1 MATTIEPTAVS
12 VHGRRWLRRLGIVA
26 CTLAALLLLAWLA
39 VPPIVRAQLESR
51 LTEALGRPA
60 TVESVN
66 FNPLD
71 LRLTVFGLAIA
82 DRAGAP
88 PLLAVEALVANFSTA
103 SIWHRAPVLDAL
115 TVVRPRLS
123 LARDRDG
130 RYNIQDL
137 IDKAFA
143 PPFEPVRFSLNN
155 IEIDDGQIA
164 FADGVTGRKH
174 EFAALNIGIPFLS
187 SLPHQTAILVTPRLN
202 GTVNGT
208 HIALEGTSV
217 PFAEHRDATLDIDL
231 DALPLS
237 PYVAY
242 LPVKPRFDLAGG
254 ALTTK
259 LKVVFVEAA
268 SGERRLELRGDARI
282 DGLAILRHDGT
293 PMASVGRIAIG
304 LDRIDV
310 FGHDARIKTV
320 AIDAPV
326 IDVKRF
332 ADGTF
337 EWARVVAETAP
348 SASTP
353 APGAA
358 REVPWNVRA
367 GKLTIA
373 RGAVA
378 LVDETSTFRS
388 TLVDIAIDATNV
400 STKPGEKAHVKL
412 DLVSSDRIAS
422 FSGEADVEPVVPT
435 LTGRFSL
442 AKFSLGLLFP
452 FYKSVLA
459 VDVQKGSLD
468 YASTFVLDTAGNLR
482 LNEGEATMT
491 DLRFAK
497 QGDREPM
504 SQVPQMTL
512 SRIDV
517 DVSGRKV
524 TVGELQSSGAVLRM
538 ARNSDGT
545 FEMTQLAKTAD
556 TGKPADDA
564 LWTLLVRKLSFDR
577 VALDVE
583 DRVPHPPF
591 KLALR
596 ELAFTATDVTN
607 APGAKSS
614 NVSLRA
620 RVGKQGHIA
629 FTGPIM
635 RNPFAISGQLDVSG
649 FALTALKPYIEPH
662 VNVVVTDGTLNA
674 KGRLSIDVPEGAD
687 VRVAWKGDV
696 AIADFA
702 ALDKPT
708 SSDLARWKSLSL
720 AGVDVVLDPFRVA
733 VGRID
738 LDDFYSRVIVYPD
751 ATLNV
756 MRLLTPGETAEPAP
770 DAKPTP
776 AAAGAPAREALPI
789 SIGHIELSRGNVNFA
804 DFYIKPNYS
813 ANLTEVAGSVGAMS
827 AEQAGDLNLT
837 ARVERTAP
845 VEVRG
850 RLHPFAKELSLDIAA
865 TARDIDLPPLSSYSA
880 KYAGYG
886 IEKGQLTFDVHYQV
900 ENRKLA
906 AENRLV
912 LDQLTFGPRVE
923 SPTATKLPVLLAVAL
938 LRNSRGVIDVRLPI
952 SGSLDDPKF
961 SVGGIIIQVIVNL
974 ITKAATAPFAL
985 LAAAFGG
992 GEELSTLVFAPGSAA
1007 LPPDA
1012 QKRIDTLGKALADRP
1027 ALKLDIAGRAD
1038 PSADGDALRQAA
1050 LTKAMRTEKM
1060 KTLVSAG
1067 TAPASVD
1074 QVAIESDERTR
1085 WLTAAYRE
1093 SSIPDRPRNAIGM
1106 LKELPPA
1113 EMEAMFVANA
1123 KVDDEAL
1130 RALAN
1135 ERARAVK
1142 DALVAKGIGD
1152 DRLFLIAP
1160 RLGGNAGGDAGG
1172 TPAAATPT
1180 RVDLALR

>member
-1 MATTIEPTAVS
+1 MASTSESTAVP
-12 VHGRRWLRRLGIVA
+12 VLGRRWLRRLGLVA
-26 CTLAALLLLAWLA
+26 GVLAALILVAWLA

-51 LTEALGRPA
+51 LTDALGRPT
-60 TVESVN
+60 TVESVK
-66 FNPLD
+66 FNPLQ
-71 LRLTVFGLAIA
+71 LRLSVFKLAVA
-82 DRAGAP
+82 DSVGP
-88 PLLAVEALVANFSTA
+88 QPLLAVDALVADFSAT

-115 TVVRPRLS
+115 ILVRPRVS

-130 RYNIQDL
+130 RYSIQDL
-137 IDKAFA
+137 IDKALA

-164 FADGVTGRKH
+164 FADGITGRRH
-174 EFAALNIGIPFLS
+174 ELAALNIGIPFLS
-187 SLPHQTAILVTPRLN
+187 SLPDQTAILVTPRLN
-202 GTVNGT
+202 GTFNGT
-208 HIALEGTSV
+208 HVALSGTSV

-231 DALPLS
+231 DALPLA

-242 LPVKPRFDLAGG
+242 FPVKPRFDLASG

-282 DGLAILRHDGT
+282 DGLAMKRRDGT
-293 PMASVGRIAIG
+293 PLVAAERIAVR

-310 FGHDARIKTV
+310 FGRDAQIE
-320 AIDAPV
+320 AIALDAPV

-337 EWARVVAETAP
+337 EWARVLSESAP
-348 SASTP
+348 SSSLP
-353 APGAA
+353 AHGAA
-358 REVPWNVRA
+358 REASWKVRA

-388 TLVDIAIDATNV
+388 TLVDIALDATNV

-422 FSGEADVEPVVPT
+422 FSGEADIEPSAPAA
-435 LTGRFSL
+435 TGRFKL

-452 FYKSVLA
+452 FYKSELA

-468 YASTFVLDTAGNLR
+468 YASAFVLDAMGNLR
-482 LNEGEATMT
+482 LSEGEATLT

-504 SQVPQMTL
+504 SQVPQMVL
-512 SRIDV
+512 SQIDV

-524 TVGELQSSGAVLRM
+524 TVGELQSSGAALRM

-564 LWTLLVRKLSFDR
+564 IWALLVRKLSFDR

-583 DRVPHPPF
+583 DRVPQPPF

-596 ELAFTATDVTN
+596 ELAFTATEVTN

-614 NVSLRA
+614 NVTLRG
-620 RVGKQGHIA
+620 RLGKQGHIA
-629 FTGPIM
+629 FTGPVM
-635 RNPFAISGQLDVSG
+635 RNPFRMSGELDVSG
-649 FALTALKPYIEPH
+649 FTLTALKPYVEPH
-662 VNVVVTDGTLNA
+662 VNVVVTDGTLKA
-674 KGRLSIDVPEGAD
+674 KGRLSLDVPEGSG
-687 VRVAWKGDV
+687 VRASWKGDV

-708 SSDLARWKSLSL
+708 SSDLARWKSVSL
-720 AGVDVVLDPFRVA
+720 AGVDVALDPFRAA
-733 VGRID
+733 VDRID
-738 LDDFYSRVIVYPD
+738 IDDFYSRIIVYPD

-756 MRLLTPGETAEPAP
+756 TRLLTPGASAEPAP
-770 DAKPTP
+770 DAKPAP
-776 AAAGAPAREALPI
+776 ATAPAREALPI
-789 SIGHIELSRGNVNFA
+789 SIGHIELSRGSVNFS

-827 AEQAGDLNLT
+827 AEQAGELNL
-837 ARVERTAP
+837 AAHVERTAP
-845 VEVRG
+845 VEVHG

-865 TARDIDLPPLSSYSA
+865 KASDIDLPPLTSYSA

-886 IEKGQLTFDVHYQV
+886 IERGQLTFDVHYQV
-900 ENRKLA
+900 ENRKLT

-938 LRNSRGVIDVRLPI
+938 LKNSRGVIDIKLPI

-974 ITKAATAPFAL
+974 ITKAVTAPFAL
-985 LAAAFGG
+985 LSAAFGG
-992 GEELSTLVFAPGSAA
+992 GEELSTLIFTPGSAA
-1007 LPPDA
+1007 LPLEA

-1027 ALKLDIAGRAD
+1027 ALKLDVAGHAD
-1038 PSADGDALRQAA
+1038 PTTDAEALRQGV

-1060 KTLVSAG
+1060 KTLVADG

-1074 QVAIESDERTR
+1074 LVAIEPDERVR

-1093 SSIPDRPRNAIGM
+1093 SSLPDRPRNAIGM

-1123 KVDDEAL
+1123 KVEDEAL

-1135 ERARAVK
+1135 ERARTVK
-1142 DALVAKGIGD
+1142 EALVAKGIAD
-1152 DRLFLIAP
+1152 DRVFLLAP
-1160 RLGGNAGGDAGG
+1160 RLGGNSGGNAGG
-1172 TPAAATPT
+1172 TSATTSPT